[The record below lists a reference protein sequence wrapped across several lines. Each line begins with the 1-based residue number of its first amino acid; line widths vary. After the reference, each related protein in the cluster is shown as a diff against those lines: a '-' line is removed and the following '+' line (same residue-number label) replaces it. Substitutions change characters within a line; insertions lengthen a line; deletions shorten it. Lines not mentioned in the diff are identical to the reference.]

1 MQNSSACSVTPLPP
15 MAAATHV
22 TLGQGTIL
30 RETLSLPQP
39 LLSVEGQRKLSSA
52 PGHAEVQQGSS
63 EPRASSPSSRDTVF
77 LPWSLQICSR
87 FQAGQ
92 FENCLNITTLTSKN
106 STSKAGQYWNDW
118 KEVETWDLR
127 AQNGLGTSHYASDIW
142 PSGYQLDCVTGSRNL
157 HLHFMVL
164 NHYSFYFL

>member
-1 MQNSSACSVTPLPP
+1 MQNPSARSATPLPP

-30 RETLSLPQP
+30 RETLSLLLPF
-39 LLSVEGQRKLSSA
+39 LSVEGQRKLSTA

-63 EPRASSPSSRDTVF
+63 EPRTSFPSSRDTVF
-77 LPWSLQICSR
+77 LPWSLQTCSR

-92 FENCLNITTLTSKN
+92 FENCLNITTLTSN
-106 STSKAGQYWNDW
+106 NNTAEAGQYWNDW
-118 KEVETWDLR
+118 KEVKTWDLR

-142 PSGYQLDCVTGSRNL
+142 PSACLLDRVTGSRN
-157 HLHFMVL
+157 LHFMVL